1 MELLTI
7 IGFAIALL
15 IGLILG
21 LIGGG
26 GSIVT
31 LPVLVYLLD
40 IDPVTATA
48 YSLFLVGAVSTVGAI
63 RNAQLGTL
71 NYRVGLV
78 FSLPAFT
85 AVYLTRA
92 YIIQAI
98 PNNIITL
105 GHFQLTKDL
114 AIMLFFAIIMVM
126 ASISMI
132 RSKEQN
138 QMSGG
143 TKKLNLPLIVFEGA
157 VVGLV
162 TGLIGAGGG
171 FLIIP
176 ALVLFGNLEIKTAI
190 GTSLFII
197 AIKSIIGFLGDVQN
211 IKMDWSFLLVF
222 TAMAIG
228 GVFIGLIFNQRL
240 DSERLKKI
248 FGWFVLLMGIAILF
262 KEIVL

>member
-1 MELLTI
+1 LELITL
-7 IGFAIALL
+7 IGFATALL

-31 LPVLVYLLD
+31 VPVLVYLLE

-48 YSLFLVGAVSTVGAI
+48 YSLFLVGAVSTVGTF
-63 RNAQLGTL
+63 RNAQLGTI

-92 YIIQAI
+92 YIIPAI
-98 PNNIITL
+98 PDNITTL

-114 AIMLFFAIIMVM
+114 AIMLFFAFIMVI

-132 RSKEQN
+132 GSKDRKPLAKGE
-138 QMSGG
+138 
-143 TKKLNLPLIVFEGA
+143 KKLNLPLILIEGGI
-157 VVGLV
+157 VGFV
-162 TGLIGAGGG
+162 TGLVGAGGG

-176 ALVLFGNLEIKTAI
+176 ALVLLANLEIKTAI
-190 GTSLFII
+190 GTSLLII
-197 AIKSIIGFLGDVQN
+197 AIKSTIGFLGDVQN
-211 IKMDWSFLLVF
+211 IEVDWSFLLLF
-222 TAMAIG
+222 TAMAVG
-228 GVFIGLIFNQRL
+228 GIFIGLTFNQKL
-240 DSERLKKI
+240 GNEPLKKI
-248 FGWFVLLMGIAILF
+248 FGWFILLMGVGIFI

>member
-85 AVYLTRA
+85 ALYLTRA
-92 YIIQAI
+92 YIIPAI
-98 PNNIITL
+98 PNNITTL

-114 AIMLFFAIIMVM
+114 AIMLFFALIMVM

-132 RSKEQN
+132 RSKEQD
-138 QMSGG
+138 QMSEG

>member
-1 MELLTI
+1 MELLTL
-7 IGFAIALL
+7 IGFATALL
-15 IGLILG
+15 IGLVLG

-26 GSIVT
+26 GSILTV
-31 LPVLVYLLD
+31 PVLVYLFN

-92 YIIQAI
+92 YIIPAI
-98 PNNIITL
+98 PDDITTL

-114 AIMLFFAIIMVM
+114 AIMLFFALIMVM

-138 QMSGG
+138 PLGEEKQ
-143 TKKLNLPLIVFEGA
+143 KLNLPLILFEGSI
-157 VVGLV
+157 VGFV
-162 TGLIGAGGG
+162 TGLVGAGGG

-176 ALVLFGNLEIKTAI
+176 ALVLLANLDIKTAI
-190 GTSLFII
+190 GTSLLII
-197 AIKSIIGFLGDVQN
+197 AIKSTIGFLGDVQN
-211 IKMDWSFLLVF
+211 IQIDWPFLLVF

-228 GVFIGLIFNQRL
+228 GVFIGLIFNQKL

-262 KEIVL
+262 KEIIL

>member
-31 LPVLVYLLD
+31 VPVLVYLLD

-92 YIIQAI
+92 YIIPAI
-98 PNNIITL
+98 PNNITTL

-114 AIMLFFAIIMVM
+114 AIMLFFALIMVM
-126 ASISMI
+126 ASIFMI

-143 TKKLNLPLIVFEGA
+143 AKKLNLPLIVFEGA

-228 GVFIGLIFNQRL
+228 GVFIGLIFNQKL

>member
-1 MELLTI
+1 M
-7 IGFAIALL
+7 
-15 IGLILG
+15 
-21 LIGGG
+21 
-26 GSIVT
+26 
-31 LPVLVYLLD
+31 
-40 IDPVTATA
+40 
-48 YSLFLVGAVSTVGAI
+48 
-63 RNAQLGTL
+63 
-71 NYRVGLV
+71 
-78 FSLPAFT
+78 
-85 AVYLTRA
+85 YLTRA
-92 YIIQAI
+92 YIIPAI
-98 PNNIITL
+98 PNNITTL

-114 AIMLFFAIIMVM
+114 AIMLFFALIMVM

-143 TKKLNLPLIVFEGA
+143 IKKLNLPLIVFEGA

-228 GVFIGLIFNQRL
+228 GVFIGLIFNQKL